1 MNLLLVLVIV
11 ILVATGMGTAL
22 LGSIKVTL
30 ARNLRIDEARIG
42 GLLAAFGFTLI
53 PAMFAVGFVSDL
65 VGRQPVTIGGSILFA
80 VSLAV
85 LAQAT
90 GYWMVLA
97 ATVLLSAAWAT
108 LINVVNPLSL
118 PAFGGTA
125 AYAINLGCF
134 IFGVG
139 SFVTP
144 LGVAFLV
151 RRLALRSTLL
161 LLATTGLVMA
171 VLACGTHFP
180 VTAPPAPDPQVGTP
194 AAAPGLGTLLGDAVM
209 WLCALALFFYM
220 PAEATMAA
228 WATTYVTDKGMKEG
242 SASALLSGFWIAYT
256 ASRLVTALTL
266 PKGSETLVIL
276 GLSLVSVGV
285 WVAVVLC
292 RGRGL
297 AAALVIAVGVI
308 FGPIYPTLVAVLL
321 GHFPESLHGRAIGLF
336 FTLGGLGCTA
346 LPMLIGAYARRTSV
360 QRGFIL
366 AAASVAGLA
375 LIALLLYVKA

>member
-1 MNLLLVLVIV
+1 MNLLLLLVIV

-80 VSLAV
+80 ASLAV
-85 LAQAT
+85 LALAT
-90 GYWMVLA
+90 GYRMVLA

-118 PAFGGTA
+118 FAFGGTA

-161 LLATTGLVMA
+161 LLATTGIVIA

-180 VTAPPAPDPQVGTP
+180 AAAPAPAQQAGTM

-266 PKGSETLVIL
+266 PKGGETLVIL

-297 AAALVIAVGVI
+297 TAALVIAVGVI

-346 LPMLIGAYARRTSV
+346 IPMLIGAYARRTSV

-366 AAASVAGLA
+366 AAASAAGLA
-375 LIALLLYVKA
+375 LIALLLRLKA

>member
-53 PAMFAVGFVSDL
+53 PAMLAVGFVSDL
-65 VGRQPVTIGGSILFA
+65 VGRQPVTICGSVLFA

-85 LAQAT
+85 LALAT
-90 GYWMVLA
+90 GYRMVLA

-118 PAFGGTA
+118 FAFGGTA

-134 IFGVG
+134 IFGIG

-151 RRLALRSTLL
+151 RRLALRNALL
-161 LLATTGLVMA
+161 LLATTGIVIA
-171 VLACGTHFP
+171 VLAWGTHFP
-180 VTAPPAPDPQVGTP
+180 APAPAQQAGTT
-194 AAAPGLGTLLGDAVM
+194 AAALGLGTLLGDAVM

-228 WATTYVTDKGMKEG
+228 WATTYVTDNGMKEG
-242 SASALLSGFWIAYT
+242 SAAALLSGFWIAYT

-292 RGRGL
+292 RGRVL
-297 AAALVIAVGVI
+297 TAALVIAVGVI

-366 AAASVAGLA
+366 AAASAAGLA

>member
-1 MNLLLVLVIV
+1 VIV

-53 PAMFAVGFVSDL
+53 PAMLAVGFVSDL
-65 VGRQPVTIGGSILFA
+65 VGRQPVTICGSILFA

-90 GYWMVLA
+90 GYRMVLA

-118 PAFGGTA
+118 FAFGGTA

-151 RRLALRSTLL
+151 RRLALRNALL
-161 LLATTGLVMA
+161 LLATTGIMIA
-171 VLACGTHFP
+171 VLAWGTHFP
-180 VTAPPAPDPQVGTP
+180 ATAPAPAQQAGTT
-194 AAAPGLGTLLGDAVM
+194 AAALGLGTLLGDAVM

-228 WATTYVTDKGMKEG
+228 WATTYMTDKGMKEG
-242 SASALLSGFWIAYT
+242 SAAALLSGFWIAYT

-297 AAALVIAVGVI
+297 TASLVIAVGVI

-366 AAASVAGLA
+366 AAASAAGLA

>member
-1 MNLLLVLVIV
+1 MNLLLVLVII

-90 GYWMVLA
+90 GYRMVLA

-151 RRLALRSTLL
+151 RRLALRNTLL
-161 LLATTGLVMA
+161 LLATTGIVIA

-180 VTAPPAPDPQVGTP
+180 ATAPAPAQQAGTT

-297 AAALVIAVGVI
+297 TAALVIAVGVI

-321 GHFPESLHGRAIGLF
+321 GHFPGSLHGRAIGLF

-366 AAASVAGLA
+366 AAASAAGLA
-375 LIALLLYVKA
+375 LIALLLHVKA

>member
-1 MNLLLVLVIV
+1 MNPLLVLVIV

-65 VGRQPVTIGGSILFA
+65 VGRQPVTICGSILFA
-80 VSLAV
+80 VSLVV

-90 GYWMVLA
+90 GYRMVLA

-118 PAFGGTA
+118 FAFGGTA

-151 RRLALRSTLL
+151 RRLALRNALL
-161 LLATTGLVMA
+161 LLATTGIVIA
-171 VLACGTHFP
+171 VLAWGTHFP
-180 VTAPPAPDPQVGTP
+180 ATAPAPTQQAGTR
-194 AAAPGLGTLLGDAVM
+194 AAALGLGTLLGDAVM

-228 WATTYVTDKGMKEG
+228 WATTYVTDNGMKEG
-242 SASALLSGFWIAYT
+242 SAAALLSGFWIAYT

-297 AAALVIAVGVI
+297 TAALVIAVGVI

-366 AAASVAGLA
+366 AAASAAGLA

>member
-1 MNLLLVLVIV
+1 MNLLLALVIV

-53 PAMFAVGFVSDL
+53 PAMFAVGFLSDL

-80 VSLAV
+80 ASLAA

-90 GYWMVLA
+90 GYRMVLA

-118 PAFGGTA
+118 PAFGGSA

-151 RRLALRSTLL
+151 RRLALRKTLL
-161 LLATTGLVMA
+161 LLATTGIVIG
-171 VLACGTHFP
+171 VLACVAHL
-180 VTAPPAPDPQVGTP
+180 PAPAPAPAQQAGT
-194 AAAPGLGTLLGDAVM
+194 AAAATGLATLLGDAVM

-285 WVAVVLC
+285 WAAVVLC
-292 RGRGL
+292 RGRVL
-297 AAALVIAVGVI
+297 TAALVIAVGVI

-321 GHFPESLHGRAIGLF
+321 GHFAESLHGRAIGLF

-366 AAASVAGLA
+366 AAASAAGLA
-375 LIALLLYVKA
+375 VIALLLHVKA

>member
-42 GLLAAFGFTLI
+42 GLLAAFGLTLI

-90 GYWMVLA
+90 GYRMVLA

-118 PAFGGTA
+118 FAFGGTA

-151 RRLALRSTLL
+151 RRLALRNTLL
-161 LLATTGLVMA
+161 LLATTGIVIA

-180 VTAPPAPDPQVGTP
+180 APAPVSAQQAGTT

-276 GLSLVSVGV
+276 GLSVVSVGV

-297 AAALVIAVGVI
+297 TAALVIAVGVI

-321 GHFPESLHGRAIGLF
+321 GHFPASLHGRAIGLF

-366 AAASVAGLA
+366 AAASAAGLA
-375 LIALLLYVKA
+375 LIALLLYMKA

>member
-1 MNLLLVLVIV
+1 MNLLLVLVVV

-90 GYWMVLA
+90 GYRMVLA

-134 IFGVG
+134 IFGIG

-151 RRLALRSTLL
+151 RRLALRNALL
-161 LLATTGLVMA
+161 LLATTGILIA

-180 VTAPPAPDPQVGTP
+180 ATGPAPAQPGGTT

-220 PAEATMAA
+220 PAETTMAA

-242 SASALLSGFWIAYT
+242 SAAALLSGFWIAYT
-256 ASRLVTALTL
+256 ASRLLAALTL

-292 RGRGL
+292 RGRRL
-297 AAALVIAVGVI
+297 TATLVIAVGVI

-321 GHFPESLHGRAIGLF
+321 GHFPASLHGRAIGLF

-366 AAASVAGLA
+366 AAASAAGLA
-375 LIALLLYVKA
+375 LIALLLHLKA

>member
-30 ARNLRIDEARIG
+30 ARNVRIDEARIG

-90 GYWMVLA
+90 GYRMVLA

-134 IFGVG
+134 IFGIG

-151 RRLALRSTLL
+151 RRLGLRNALL
-161 LLATTGLVMA
+161 LLATTGILIA

-180 VTAPPAPDPQVGTP
+180 ATAPTPAQQAGTT

-242 SASALLSGFWIAYT
+242 SAAALLSGFWIAYT

-292 RGRGL
+292 RGRRL
-297 AAALVIAVGVI
+297 TAALVIAVGVI

-321 GHFPESLHGRAIGLF
+321 GHFPASLHGRAIGLF

-366 AAASVAGLA
+366 AAASAAGLA
-375 LIALLLYVKA
+375 LIALLLHVKA

>member
-1 MNLLLVLVIV
+1 
-11 ILVATGMGTAL
+11 
-22 LGSIKVTL
+22 
-30 ARNLRIDEARIG
+30 
-42 GLLAAFGFTLI
+42 
-53 PAMFAVGFVSDL
+53 MFAVGFVSDL

-90 GYWMVLA
+90 GYRMVLV

-118 PAFGGTA
+118 PAFGGTP

-134 IFGVG
+134 IFGIG

-151 RRLALRSTLL
+151 RRLALRNTLL
-161 LLATTGLVMA
+161 LLATTGIVMA

-180 VTAPPAPDPQVGTP
+180 GAAPVPAQQAGTM

-292 RGRGL
+292 RGRRL
-297 AAALVIAVGVI
+297 TAALVIAVGVI

-321 GHFPESLHGRAIGLF
+321 GHFPASLHGRAIGLF

-366 AAASVAGLA
+366 AAASAAGLA
-375 LIALLLYVKA
+375 LIALLLHVKA